1 MLRPLSWK
9 ALAALALLLAAG
21 TAPAQEKPF
30 TIVGAGVA
38 TSGLPLPGEAPR
50 QHWSVGVAT
59 HLGLYHGDGTV
70 KTDTAVPNPDG
81 TITGEFGSGSPYVF
95 TAANGD
101 RLVCFYGRTDK
112 GATDP
117 GTFELTVVGATPA
130 GRPIVTALFIAEFVV
145 QPDLSTGRFAGATGS
160 WIMYAWT
167 EPFVLFSENPTAYAW
182 AGSGSITFP
191 KKKK

>member
-1 MLRPLSWK
+1 
-9 ALAALALLLAAG
+9 
-21 TAPAQEKPF
+21 
-30 TIVGAGVA
+30 
-38 TSGLPLPGEAPR
+38 
-50 QHWSVGVAT
+50 
-59 HLGLYHGDGTV
+59 
-70 KTDTAVPNPDG
+70 VPNPDG